1 MYSKCLLLK
10 LLSHPILTSPTP
22 SRAVLSSPSKTLGF
36 YLKKVDEAVA
46 AALAENPDA
55 EIVLLAHSIGG
66 PLPAALLC
74 TALLCTALRCT
85 ALHCTALLC
94 SALLCSAQIES
105 HLIVVP

>member
-1 MYSKCLLLK
+1 MLLE
-10 LLSHPILTSPTP
+10 LLSHPILTSPIP

-66 PLPAALLC
+66 PLPTIHC
-74 TALLCTALRCT
+74 S

-94 SALLCSAQIES
+94 SALLCSAQIEP